1 MVLLK
6 QLEEAMLWAFETN
19 RLELF
24 NLIQDFFEEA
34 DLDYKPEEESES
46 EDEIEL
52 ILQGEP
58 EDLIV
63 KKDKEGFYSLG

>member
-1 MVLLK
+1 MKFLK
-6 QLEEAMLWAFETN
+6 ELEEAMLWAFETN

-24 NLIQDFFEEA
+24 NVIQDFFDQA
-34 DLDYKPEEESES
+34 DLDYEPQEESES

-63 KKDKEGFYSLG
+63 KKDKKGFYSLG